1 MMEHPTNPND
11 TEDARRR
18 IANLLN
24 ARGEWFCSVLNDV
37 RRGHRAV
44 APIALR
50 KGEWEVSTSNAS
62 LLFSAWSEQGT
73 LFWRVTGWEWSGE
86 KLVLEAT
93 RRMGA
98 ERATLEL
105 VPRASA
111 SAALMALTAA
121 RLAAAERLSKL
132 ACALAGPGTQV
143 ERLGLSTG
151 MRRGEPG
158 RYARI
163 VLQTRGASGGQRVTV
178 TGPVADL
185 RRHEVDSFLASAL
198 LWWFR
203 ICDKKTNSHPTPLW
217 LIVTHQTAG
226 AVGERLALLREAL
239 RRDIA
244 LYEVDEAHENLAPAS
259 TPELRWLL
267 RTDTAARFKRPA
279 RVECSGLAER
289 IVALDPEAVDVVR
302 ASHGETLRFRGL
314 AFARVRRVGDGEH
327 LWFGVDGA
335 RRRRLLDTSSWP
347 QLLKLIDELSEHRRA
362 DATDARHALYKN
374 APEAWLE
381 SLLRRD
387 ITRLDPGLI
396 ISPLHAQ
403 FRTSQTDVSSGA
415 RPIDLLALRR
425 DGRLVVIELKATEDI
440 TLPLQGADYW
450 RRVETHRRAGS
461 IARTKLFGDAVIAD
475 EPPLVYLVA
484 PTLRFHRAF
493 DTLAH
498 AISTDIEMYRFDI
511 NEDWRAGVRVMRR
524 VCANQSAP
532 DPASGVF

>member
-1 MMEHPTNPND
+1 MMEHPTNSND

-18 IANLLN
+18 IADLLD
-24 ARGEWFCSVLNDV
+24 ARGEWFCGVLDHG
-37 RRGHRAV
+37 RRGHRAS
-44 APIALR
+44 APVALR

-62 LLFSAWSEQGT
+62 LLFSAWSELGT
-73 LFWRVTGWEWSGE
+73 RLWRVTGWEWTGE
-86 KLVLEAT
+86 KLLLEAT

-132 ACALAGPGTQV
+132 SRAMVGAGTQV
-143 ERLGLSTG
+143 ERMGLSTG
-151 MRRGEPG
+151 ARRGEPG

-163 VLQTRGASGGQRVTV
+163 VLQTRGGGRVAV

-198 LWWFR
+198 LWSFR
-203 ICDKKTNSHPTPLW
+203 IGDRKTNSHPTPLW
-217 LIVTHQTAG
+217 LIVTHATAS
-226 AVGERLALLREAL
+226 AVGERLTLLREAL

-244 LYEVDEAHENLAPAS
+244 LYEVDEARENLAPAS
-259 TPELRWLL
+259 TPELRDLL
-267 RTDTAARFKRPA
+267 RADTARFKRPA
-279 RVECSGLAER
+279 RVVVSGLAER

-302 ASHGETLRFRGL
+302 AGHGETLRFRGL

-335 RRRRLLDTSSWP
+335 RRRRLLDESSWP
-347 QLLKLIDELSEHRRA
+347 QLLKLIEELSEHRRA
-362 DATDARHALYKN
+362 DARDERHALYKN

-403 FRTSQTDVSSGA
+403 FRTSQTDAPSGA

-450 RRVETHRRAGS
+450 RRVETHRRAGG
-461 IARTKLFGDAVIAD
+461 IARTNLFGDAMIAD

-498 AISTDIEMYRFDI
+498 AVSPDIEMYRFDI

-524 VCANQSAP
+524 VCANQIAP